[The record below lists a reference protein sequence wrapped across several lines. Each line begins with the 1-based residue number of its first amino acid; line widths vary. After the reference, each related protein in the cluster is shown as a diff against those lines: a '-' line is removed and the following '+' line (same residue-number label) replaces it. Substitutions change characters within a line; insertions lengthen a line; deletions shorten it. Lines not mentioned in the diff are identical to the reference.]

1 MITQL
6 QTPSSSSFAG
16 ALAACEDCA
25 LKSGTIC
32 ARLDRGERAALHR
45 LGRRRA
51 IARGQTMLWQGEV
64 PSSVANVVGG
74 LFKLT
79 ASTSDGREQILGTV
93 GPGAFIGRIDGKA
106 SAYSAVALAPAEICL
121 FPREAFIDFAADH
134 PAIGAEMLER
144 ALQDLDRARRW
155 LLMLGRGSAI
165 ERVAA
170 LLLDFAEASPG
181 PRHAFALSRGQMADL
196 AGLTIET
203 VSRQLGKL
211 KAAGVIAV
219 PERDIFEVRD
229 ADTLRA
235 IAGEAPGNGPH

>member
-1 MITQL
+1 MITQHHL
-6 QTPSSSSFAG
+6 APSFPAAG
-16 ALAACEDCA
+16 LAACEDCA
-25 LKSGTIC
+25 LRTGTIC
-32 ARLDRGERAALHR
+32 ARLDRSDRAALHR
-45 LGRRRA
+45 LGRRRT
-51 IARGQTMLWQGEV
+51 IAKGQTVAWQGEA
-64 PSSVANVVGG
+64 PSQVVNVVGG

-93 GPGAFIGRIDGKA
+93 GPGAFIGRIDGRA
-106 SAYSAVALAPAEICL
+106 NAFSAVALAPAEVCL
-121 FPREAFIDFAADH
+121 FPRETFIAFAADH
-134 PAIGAEMLER
+134 PEIGAEMLER

-181 PRHAFALSRGQMADL
+181 QRHTFALSRGQMADL

-211 KAAGVIAV
+211 KRAGMIAV
-219 PERDIFEVRD
+219 PERDLFEIRD

-235 IAGEAPGNGPH
+235 IAGEMPGNGPH